1 MNQLALNF
9 TYSDIQIRTITT
21 ALDEIWFVG
30 KDVAVALGHKNP
42 ERAIRKFVDEDDRR
56 VTAMVTLEG
65 EREVNREMVFIN
77 EPGVYSL
84 IFASQTEGAN
94 KFKHWVTHEVLPS
107 IRKQGY
113 YSLMS
118 DEQLMETL
126 LERPQF
132 REKLKP
138 QELRRIAN
146 RVRLRQVQEKEKA
159 KIDPEYRVHR
169 DNAIHKWNMMVQSDP
184 NAPMCTRSAVD
195 SDASV
200 WIGMLRSECAGNPE
214 QFVKWHKAYEELQKD
229 LGR

>member
-1 MNQLALNF
+1 MSQLTLNF
-9 TYSDIQIRTITT
+9 AFENTVIRTITT
-21 ALDEIWFVG
+21 ALDQIWFAG

-42 ERAIRKFVDEDDRR
+42 ERAIREYVDEEDKL
-56 VTAMVTLEG
+56 VTDTVTTFGVKAMTY
-65 EREVNREMVFIN
+65 IN

-84 IFASQTEGAN
+84 IFASQTEGAK
-94 KFKHWVTHEVLPS
+94 KFKRWVTHEVLPS

-138 QELRRIAN
+138 QELRKIAN
-146 RVRLRQVQEKEKA
+146 RVRLRQTQEKERA
-159 KIDPEYRVHR
+159 KIDSEYRVRRENVIR
-169 DNAIHKWNMMVQSDP
+169 DWNTMVKSDP
-184 NAPMCTRSAVD
+184 NAPVCTKSAVD

-214 QFVKWHKAYEELQKD
+214 QFVKWRKAYEELQKD

>member
-9 TYSDIQIRTITT
+9 TYSDIQIRTQTDGEI
-21 ALDEIWFVG
+21 IWFVL
-30 KDVAVALGHKNP
+30 KDVCDALGHSNS
-42 ERAIRKFVDEDDRR
+42 R
-56 VTAMVTLEG
+56 
-65 EREVNREMVFIN
+65 MVFKRLDDDEKGVSQIYTPGGVQEMQVVN
-77 EPGVYSL
+77 EPGLYNVILRSDSEKAKP
-84 IFASQTEGAN
+84 FRR
-94 KFKHWVTHEVLPS
+94 WVTHEVLPS
-107 IRKQGY
+107 IRKEGY

-138 QELRRIAN
+138 QELRKIAN
-146 RVRLRQVQEKEKA
+146 RVRLRQAQEKERA
-159 KIDPEYRVHR
+159 KSDPEYRVHR
-169 DNAIHKWNMMVQSDP
+169 ENVIHNWNMMVQSDP
-184 NAPMCTRSAVD
+184 NAPACTKSAVD

-214 QFVKWHKAYEELQKD
+214 QFVKWHKAYEGLQKD